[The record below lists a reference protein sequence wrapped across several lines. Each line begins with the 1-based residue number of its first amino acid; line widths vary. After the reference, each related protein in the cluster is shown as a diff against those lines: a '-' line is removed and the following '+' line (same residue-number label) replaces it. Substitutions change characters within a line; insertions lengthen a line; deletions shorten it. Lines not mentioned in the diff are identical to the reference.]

1 MYKLLLNSPVLAE
14 TWFEHVSA
22 VRWKT
27 ELDGLTREL
36 VIIRIGYL
44 TRVQY
49 VLAQHV
55 PTYALQ
61 EGLTL
66 EQCDALADWEA
77 SFLFDPRQR
86 VILAYVDAMTLA
98 IQVPDAV
105 FDALRPYFTEQQIV
119 ELSVLIGTYNMHT
132 RVLQALDI
140 PLERTPAAS

>member
-1 MYKLLLNSPVLAE
+1 MRACGSPPPCAANGPVLAE

-55 PTYALQ
+55 PSYALQ
-61 EGLTL
+61 EGLT
-66 EQCDALADWEA
+66 Q
-77 SFLFDPRQR
+77 
-86 VILAYVDAMTLA
+86 
-98 IQVPDAV
+98 AV
-105 FDALRPYFTEQQIV
+105 
-119 ELSVLIGTYNMHT
+119 
-132 RVLQALDI
+132 
-140 PLERTPAAS
+140 